1 MALRCASPLLSTV
14 PTSTSRHVATQTHP
28 LDSNRKPSLHINIPG
43 ASSPQLAVRAKHAF
57 PSKPSQVGLQTPLD
71 RSLFGRSGGRGGRWR
86 AGTRRWDGLR
96 AGASSGNPAA
106 SGGGNPGGY
115 AYGYSNRPPPKP
127 TPTYEEQLEQRM
139 REVMSMPG
147 DVARRLWRLIT
158 EQPEEFRLVR
168 FPSWKEMI
176 TVTLLTFLFI
186 VVLIVFISSVDSVL
200 ARVLTPRFKPA

>member
-1 MALRCASPLLSTV
+1 MVLRCATLPLRPFFVTLPTATARFGSGSP
-14 PTSTSRHVATQTHP
+14 HKQ
-28 LDSNRKPSLHINIPG
+28 
-43 ASSPQLAVRAKHAF
+43 
-57 PSKPSQVGLQTPLD
+57 
-71 RSLFGRSGGRGGRWR
+71 SLFGDGGGARWRDGNGRWK
-86 AGTRRWDGLR
+86 GLR

-106 SGGGNPGGY
+106 NGGGNPGGY

-127 TPTYEEQLEQRM
+127 TPTYEEQVQQRM
-139 REVMSMPG
+139 REVTSMPF

-186 VVLIVFISSVDSVL
+186 IVLIIFISSVDSVL

>member
-1 MALRCASPLLSTV
+1 MVRSQLPVSSELSREIGVRCD
-14 PTSTSRHVATQTHP
+14 SRFG
-28 LDSNRKPSLHINIPG
+28 SG
-43 ASSPQLAVRAKHAF
+43 
-57 PSKPSQVGLQTPLD
+57 TPVD
-71 RSLFGRSGGRGGRWR
+71 RSLFGRSGGSGGSGLSGERWHDG
-86 AGTRRWDGLR
+86 ARRWEGLR
-96 AGASSGNPAA
+96 AGASSGNPTA

-115 AYGYSNRPPPKP
+115 AYGYSNRPPPKR

-186 VVLIVFISSVDSVL
+186 VVLIIFISSVDTVL

>member
-1 MALRCASPLLSTV
+1 MALR
-14 PTSTSRHVATQTHP
+14 
-28 LDSNRKPSLHINIPG
+28 
-43 ASSPQLAVRAKHAF
+43 
-57 PSKPSQVGLQTPLD
+57 
-71 RSLFGRSGGRGGRWR
+71 
-86 AGTRRWDGLR
+86 
-96 AGASSGNPAA
+96 GNPAA
-106 SGGGNPGGY
+106 NDGGNPGGY

-186 VVLIVFISSVDSVL
+186 VVLIIFISSVDSVL